1 MALHLEPHVVLSQIA
16 EAVYQ
21 KMEAAGIW
29 TDADSKNRILADTV
43 ASLELVSIGLTK
55 ALGDSGVAEDALSYL
70 VTKGLFDTVA
80 QAEAFQFELSQT
92 LTDHTTAHE
101 EFQLDLTHYES
112 DTATTQDSA
121 TRVIH
126 VGKTDSGV
134 SSDLVYTQAS
144 FNRFFSDA
152 VSLTETIRV
161 DEPQYFGESLGLQD
175 SATIIHTRVATA
187 ILNNMQLNQG
197 TLG

>member
-112 DTATTQDSA
+112 DTAT
-121 TRVIH
+121 RVIH

-144 FNRFFSDA
+144 FNRFFS
-152 VSLTETIRV
+152 
-161 DEPQYFGESLGLQD
+161 ESLGLQD